1 MRKKFAGDAESG
13 VILRAFR
20 DTLPVMTGYV
30 VLGIGFGILLS
41 SKGYGAIWALL
52 MGLMIYSGTMQFVAI
67 DLIAGSATLASAAI
81 TALMVGARHLFYGIS
96 MLKRYEKSGFM
107 KPYLIYAL
115 TDETYSLV
123 CNSECNSD
131 GDLKYC
137 FFVSL
142 LDQVYWVTGSVI
154 GAILG
159 AVLEFDARGI
169 DFALTALFITICT
182 EQWLNESNHVSALT
196 GFAASVLCL
205 IIFGSENFLIPSMIL
220 ITIALFALK
229 GKISHE

>member
-1 MRKKFAGDAESG
+1 MRKKFPRDAGAS
-13 VILRAFR
+13 VIFAAFR
-20 DTLPVMTGYV
+20 DTLPVMTGYA

-67 DLIAGSATLASAAI
+67 DLLTTHATLATTAI

-96 MLKRYEKSGFM
+96 MLKRYENSGIL
-107 KPYLIYAL
+107 KPYLIFAL

-123 CNSECNSD
+123 CNSD
-131 GDLKYC
+131 ADLKYC
-137 FFVSL
+137 FLVSL
-142 LDQVYWVTGSVI
+142 LDHVYWLSGTVI

-159 AVLEFDARGI
+159 SLLEFDARGI

-196 GFAASVLCL
+196 GFAASVFCL
-205 IIFGSENFLIPSMIL
+205 MIFGSENFLIPSMIL
-220 ITIALFALK
+220 ITIALFALR
-229 GKISHE
+229 GKIEYE